1 MSVTRTVLRNTI
13 FQSIGRVVYMIT
25 SLLMIKVMTG
35 YLGQEGFGRYNIAVD
50 YLGFFGVLVDMGL
63 YLLLVQAITT
73 IRDEKEKALRVA
85 SIVGL
90 RIISIAAVFSLAA
103 GLIFLFP
110 YDMELKL
117 GIVACTLAFVL
128 ISLAQLYA
136 GVFQGYLRTEYAAFG
151 EALGRVINFVLV
163 VMVTQMHLGL
173 MAIFLTLII
182 GNAANLL
189 FNLILSR
196 QFLIPRVRF
205 SLPEFKAIFKD
216 AAPLG
221 LMLAISYL
229 YVKQATIILSLYPHL
244 PGGITN
250 AEAVGIYK
258 APFKL
263 LETIQG
269 FPALFLVAL
278 FPFLTKYLSEHDERV
293 KSMCQKAFD
302 FLTMLAVPMLVGT
315 IVLADRI
322 IPVITS
328 GGDWSRSILCLR
340 ILIVAVAFSFL
351 NNFAGHLLIAQKQQK
366 RLIIPNLCYL
376 GINFVLNLVLMPYLA
391 YNASAIATVVTEV
404 LVLFVNFR
412 IIYLVM
418 GWRPGLRI
426 LGKVSFVALVMGLA
440 VYGLDRLGLNFFLN
454 AAVGA
459 VLYFWLLS
467 AVRGLPE
474 GMTPGDVLERLKKTI
489 D

>member
-1 MSVTRTVLRNTI
+1 MSVTRTVLRNTVY
-13 FQSIGRVVYMIT
+13 QSIGRVVYMVT
-25 SLLMIKVMTG
+25 SLLMLRVLTG

-73 IRDEKEKALRVA
+73 IRDEAERSRRVA

-90 RIISIAAVFSLAA
+90 RIVSIAMVFTLAA

-110 YDMELKL
+110 YDLELKL
-117 GIVACTLAFVL
+117 GIVACTAAFVL

-151 EALGRVINFVLV
+151 EALGRVVNFILV
-163 VMVTQMHLGL
+163 VVVSSMHLGI
-173 MAIFLTLII
+173 MAIFLTLIV

-196 QFLIPRVRF
+196 RFLLPKVRF
-205 SLPEFKAIFKD
+205 SWSEFKAIFRD

-229 YVKQATIILSLYPHL
+229 YVKQATIILSLHPSL
-244 PGGITN
+244 PSGITN

-278 FPFLTKYLSEHDERV
+278 FPFLTRYLAEHDERIR
-293 KSMCQKAFD
+293 SMCQKAFD
-302 FLTMLAVPMLVGT
+302 FLVMLAVPLLVGT
-315 IVLADRI
+315 IVLAGRI
-322 IPVITS
+322 IPIITS
-328 GGDWSRSILCLR
+328 GGDWSRSILCLQ

-366 RLIIPNLCYL
+366 RLIVPNLFYL
-376 GINFVLNLVLMPYLA
+376 VINFILNVALIPYLA
-391 YNASAIATVVTEV
+391 YNASAIATVVTET
-404 LVLFVNFR
+404 LVMVVNFR

-418 GWRPGLRI
+418 GWRPGLRN
-426 LGKVSFVALVMGLA
+426 LGKAVVAAAIMGAA
-440 VYGLDRLGLNFFLN
+440 VYGMDRLGVNFFLN
-454 AAVGA
+454 AAIGA
-459 VLYFWLLS
+459 VLYFGMLS
-467 AVRGLPE
+467 SVHGLPE
-474 GMTPGDVLERLKKTI
+474 GMSPGDMMERLKKQV
-489 D
+489 